1 MIKKSRSRFRGG
13 KVKSLLRFLFVYLE
27 DLSTRVLSF
36 SRSGRCLKTRVRWC
50 IKMFRLSIIFKQYD
64 FTRYNL
70 KCDQHLLVKRK
81 IRRIAVKFLS
91 WCDFAWNFKTFK
103 DLLFGQ
109 LISSWRSTWR
119 RWKIFCYCS
128 FFDCSE
134 YFSSHALLR
143 RATSLARLNFP
154 DKSQAFPTFN
164 RIFEMRIISCC
175 ALNDETKQKTCSIV
189 N

>member
-103 DLLFGQ
+103 DLLCGQ

-119 RWKIFCYCS
+119 RWKIFLLL
-128 FFDCSE
+128 FFLRLLWIFQQPRTAE
-134 YFSSHALLR
+134 TSHES
-143 RATSLARLNFP
+143 RAAQLSGQISGFP
-154 DKSQAFPTFN
+154 HF
-164 RIFEMRIISCC
+164 
-175 ALNDETKQKTCSIV
+175 
-189 N
+189 